1 MPNSLPSVF
10 QIWHDSLYRLRSY
23 CWETARRSIRPNF
36 SVHPVGKTMGWIEK
50 WMAPFLMGT
59 TSSITTQSLQ
69 KIVLRAPAVGAKMSC
84 LFFFFFICH
93 AQNPEHRAFE
103 GCIVRTSIALP
114 FIARF
119 RRGFQRYFH
128 KGLLFQ
134 KHYLVR
140 TFVARWRHNNREIA
154 VKIAKSPKIGGKV
167 CAHHFI

>member
-1 MPNSLPSVF
+1 MNGAFFDGHDELYHHAKFAEDCTMRAGCRCENVVF
-10 QIWHDSLYRLRSY
+10 V
-23 CWETARRSIRPNF
+23 CF
-36 SVHPVGKTMGWIEK
+36 
-50 WMAPFLMGT
+50 
-59 TSSITTQSLQ
+59 
-69 KIVLRAPAVGAKMSC
+69 C
-84 LFFFFFICH
+84 FFFICH